1 MFSLLRND
9 DDYKAA
15 DFTIPHQK
23 QQTMS
28 KRRKVEIVVKEEKK
42 KSSIPLCGNPLYQV
56 FKVTEAK
63 DLTPKVFAQ
72 EAENVQS
79 DILQLIC
86 DYGAYVYDYP
96 LPFTSEK
103 ELQDKLHFRMNMHY
117 TTSQATS
124 LVKKMVPSNNRIVL
138 LCWLQGWSLNT
149 PVFNEY
155 DHYSANPN
163 ISDTHVASLFTFLD
177 HIKKLNTFMP
187 RYYNLTMNIDNN
199 VMNHFVHG
207 TFPTNLQFV
216 VKASDNPNTKQYHCA
231 SLQDFAK
238 QLKQYQLQWFEKS
251 MGQTWLTLVDQ
262 LVRG

>member
-1 MFSLLRND
+1 
-9 DDYKAA
+9 
-15 DFTIPHQK
+15 
-23 QQTMS
+23 MS

-63 DLTPKVFAQ
+63 DLTPKVFVQ
-72 EAENVQS
+72 EAEYVQS

-86 DYGAYVYDYP
+86 DYGANDEY
-96 LPFTSEK
+96 FTLAHLSEK
-103 ELQDKLHFRMNMHY
+103 DLHQEVFFRMHMHY

-124 LVKKMVPSNNRIVL
+124 LVKKMVPSNNRIIL
-138 LCWLQGWSLNT
+138 LYWLQEWSLNT

-163 ISDTHVASLFTFLD
+163 ISDTHVVSLFTFLD
-177 HIKKLNTFMP
+177 YIKKLNTFMP

-207 TFPTNLQFV
+207 TFPINLQFV
-216 VKASDNPNTKQYHCA
+216 VKAYDNPNTKQYHCA

-238 QLKQYQLQWFEKS
+238 QLQQYQLQWFENS
-251 MGQTWLTLVDQ
+251 MGQKWLTLVDQ
-262 LVRG
+262 LVSTYEGECMCASLLFFSVIVGLERLVF